1 MILKT
6 AEFTKV
12 LKYIKNC
19 LPSSSLVPILNHIC
33 FKDDKI
39 FTFNGVESIII
50 DYETGLNCA
59 IPGKVLCDFIETI
72 NKDELEI
79 TQTDTNVKI
88 KVGKAVAKLEML
100 PVDRFI
106 YKLPEIVPIKQLT
119 INSDFINGFKKCL
132 ISITFDNTKI
142 NQYGITLQNN
152 CLYSTDNKRVSKY
165 KLQENLELGE
175 GFKILFP
182 RGFCE
187 IFTKIMT
194 DSACIMSFSNNYTS
208 VQFQIKLGEETT
220 EAETIIKLRKV
231 ELHTEMF
238 ADVDFLD
245 YEQFT
250 NIMIDPKDFYL
261 SNDFKESV
269 NNCNLFLSGLTEKF
283 IEFDISDI
291 IEISAIGK
299 FGNYNDKLDTVVTK
313 NVGKFKVEID
323 LLRQL
328 LNSTTF
334 ISFIKTENKFIV
346 AGKEGDYLHLLGS
359 LYIRE

>member
-6 AEFTKV
+6 AEFSQV
-12 LKYIKNC
+12 LKYVKNC
-19 LPSSSLVPILNHIC
+19 LPSISLIPVLSHIC
-33 FKDDKI
+33 FKDGKV

-59 IPGKVLCDFIETI
+59 IPGKVLCAFVETI
-72 NKDELEI
+72 TKDELDI

-100 PVDRFI
+100 PADKFI
-106 YKLPEIVPIKQLT
+106 YKLPEISPIKQLT
-119 INSDFINGFKKCL
+119 VNNDFINGFKKCL
-132 ISITFDNTKI
+132 ISVTFDNTKI

-187 IFTKIMT
+187 IFAKIMT
-194 DSACIMSFSNNYTS
+194 NSACVMSFSNNYTS
-208 VQFQIKLGEETT
+208 VQFQAKLGEEAT
-220 EAETIIKLRKV
+220 EAGNVIKLRKI

-238 ADVDFLD
+238 TEVDFLD

-250 NIMIDPKDFYL
+250 NIIIDEKTFYL
-261 SNDFKESV
+261 SNDFKESI
-269 NNCNLFLSGLTEKF
+269 NNCNLFLSGLSEKF
-283 IEFDISDI
+283 VEFNITDT
-291 IEISAIGK
+291 IEISVIGK
-299 FGNYNDKLDTVVTK
+299 FGNYNDKLDIIVTK

-323 LLRQL
+323 LLKQL
-328 LNSTTF
+328 LNNTTF
-334 ISFIKTENKFIV
+334 VSFIKMENKVVV

-359 LYIRE
+359 VYIRE

>member
-72 NKDELEI
+72 NKDELDI
-79 TQTDTNVKI
+79 TQTDANVKI

-100 PVDRFI
+100 PGDKFI

-119 INSDFINGFKKCL
+119 INNDFITGFKKCL

-187 IFTKIMT
+187 TFTKIIT
-194 DSACIMSFSNNYTS
+194 GSACIMSFSNNHTS
-208 VQFQIKLGEETT
+208 IQSQIKLGEETT
-220 EAETIIKLRKV
+220 EAGNVIKLRNI

-238 ADVDFLD
+238 AEVNFLD

-250 NIMIDPKDFYL
+250 NIMIDTKDFYL

-269 NNCNLFLSGLTEKF
+269 NNCNLFLAGLPEKF
-283 IEFDISDI
+283 VEFNITDT
-291 IEISAIGK
+291 IEISVIGR
-299 FGNYNDKLDTVVTK
+299 FGNYNDKLDIVATK
-313 NVGKFKVEID
+313 NVGNFKVEID
-323 LLRQL
+323 LLKQL
-328 LNSTTF
+328 LNNTTF
-334 ISFIKTENKFIV
+334 ISFIKMENKVVI

-359 LYIRE
+359 VYIRE